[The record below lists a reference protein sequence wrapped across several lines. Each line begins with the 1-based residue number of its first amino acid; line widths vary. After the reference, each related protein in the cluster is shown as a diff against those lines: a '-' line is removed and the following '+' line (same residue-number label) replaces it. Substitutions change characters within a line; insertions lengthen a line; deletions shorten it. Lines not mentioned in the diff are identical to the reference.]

1 MRTFKTISVICAV
14 SLWSLTAA
22 AQSNDYLWV
31 NKTDGSAKSFAL
43 DNLQKITFTD
53 NDIVVTPLDAAAQT
67 FTFAAVQKLTFE
79 NSPTAINTP
88 SATSQT
94 SLIYFNSQ
102 SKEIVIESEK
112 AIGNVAIYDLTG
124 RVVNIPF
131 FKKME
136 YLTTINVSHLP
147 AGVYIVKT
155 ADSVK
160 KLIINN

>member
-1 MRTFKTISVICAV
+1 MRDWFV
-14 SLWSLTAA
+14 
-22 AQSNDYLWV
+22 
-31 NKTDGSAKSFAL
+31 
-43 DNLQKITFTD
+43 
-53 NDIVVTPLDAAAQT
+53 VVTPLAAAAQT
-67 FTFAAVQKLTFE
+67 FAFAAVQKLTFE
-79 NSPTAINTP
+79 DSPTAIVSP
-88 SATSQT
+88 SQQSQT

-112 AIGNVAIYDLTG
+112 AIGNVAIYDLMG

-136 YLTTINVSHLP
+136 YLTTINVSYLP